1 MPKKDPRVDAY
12 IAKAKPFAQPILK
25 HLRKVIHASAPGI
38 VETVK
43 WSSPS
48 YEYKGILCGFAAFNE
63 HATFGFWKHSL
74 VIAEKD
80 NKAGEARWNF
90 GRLTSVKDLP
100 SDAQLK
106 TYIKKAMALNEEGVP
121 APHMV
126 NRKTHEPLPTP
137 KDLKAVLAMNTRAAK
152 HFAAFSPSA
161 QRDYIDW
168 ITEAKTEATRARRL
182 ETTIESAAEGKRRNW
197 KYEKK

>member
-1 MPKKDPRVDAY
+1 MPRKDPRVDAY
-12 IAKAKPFAQPILK
+12 IAKARPFARPILK
-25 HLRKVIHASAPGI
+25 HLRKVIHASAPDI
-38 VETVK
+38 VETIK

-74 VIAEKD
+74 VIDKKD
-80 NKAGEARWNF
+80 DKAGEARWNF

-100 SDAQLK
+100 SDVQLK
-106 TYIKKAMALNEEGVP
+106 TYIKKAMALNEAGVP

-126 NRKTHEPLPTP
+126 NRKAHKPLPIP
-137 KDLKAVLAMNTRAAK
+137 KDLKAALAMNTTAAK

-161 QRDYIDW
+161 QRDYIEW
-168 ITEAKTEATRARRL
+168 ITEAKTEDTRARRL
-182 ETTIESAAEGKRRNW
+182 ETTIEWAAEGKRRNW